1 MDDAADDGDALC
13 KPEDMS
19 PSVEYVRWSDVPLQ
33 SLDVSWTDTDYLKEQ
48 QAYKSGQDDTRT
60 LQNKVQLSTYAN
72 HIGENLH
79 DLHHFLTTRLQGTMP
94 GFCQACSLNSKC
106 FAGSGPQLPACWSW
120 LTCMQLHV
128 SASPSCRRSPHALA
142 ALGLRCPGAW
152 QCLSWGSCGQALNRQ
167 LLLVIEASVC

>member
-33 SLDVSWTDTDYLKEQ
+33 SLDVSWTDKDYLKEQ
-48 QAYKSGQDDTRT
+48 QAYKSGEDDTRM

-79 DLHHFLTTRLQGTMP
+79 DLHCFLTTRLQGD
-94 GFCQACSLNSKC
+94 ARL
-106 FAGSGPQLPACWSW
+106 L
-120 LTCMQLHV
+120 
-128 SASPSCRRSPHALA
+128 
-142 ALGLRCPGAW
+142 LGLQQAVIRASWTWPSTSSLLDMADLHGAT
-152 QCLSWGSCGQALNRQ
+152 LARPLARRY
-167 LLLVIEASVC
+167 AT